1 MNEKKWLLIAVV
13 VILLIAGSAALIREI
28 NLWKY
33 DNQIAFNETDY
44 QTRKQ
49 VEDQCRAMIAS
60 YKSDRDVYMKYK
72 DSTDTGKAN
81 MAEQSWTR
89 ANRISNTYNEYILK
103 NKHVWKNN
111 IPADIMESLDTLTL
125 D

>member
-1 MNEKKWLLIAVV
+1 MNEKKWLLVGVV
-13 VILLIAGSAALIREI
+13 FVLLIAASTVIIREV

-49 VEDQCRAMIAS
+49 VEDECRAMIAS
-60 YKSDRDVYMKYK
+60 YKSDRDAYEKYK
-72 DSTDTGKAN
+72 GSADILKAN
-81 MAEQSWTR
+81 MAEESWIR
-89 ANRISNTYNEYILK
+89 ANRTANTYNDYILK

-111 IPADIMESLDTLTL
+111 IPADIMERLDTLTP
-125 D
+125 